1 MVEVL
6 GGVDVDIIVVYV
18 DDVFLRLVLDGLLVL
33 LIIHFQIDLILL

>member
-18 DDVFLRLVLDGLLVL
+18 YDVFVRLVLDGVLVL
-33 LIIHFQIDLILL
+33 LIIHFQIDLIPL